1 MIRALV
7 TIFWESQLKTGTF
20 RILTLQL
27 ISTAEDLQ
35 MKAKFN
41 INNLVRKNVAGLK
54 PYSSA
59 RDEFKQ
65 GDSKMVFL
73 DANEN
78 PFETGVNRYPDPQQR
93 ELKAQ
98 LSEIKGIPT
107 ENILLGNGSDE
118 VLDLIFRAFCEP
130 GKDNIITLP
139 PTYGMYQVL
148 AEINNIENREVLLTD
163 DFQPN
168 VSKIFNKVNDNT
180 KLIFLCSPNNPTGN
194 SFSEEKVLEILNNFN
209 GLVVIDEAYIDFSEC
224 ESWIEKLKKYPNLVI
239 TQTLSKAYGMA
250 GIRLGICCAST
261 GIIQIL
267 NKIKP
272 PYNVNELTQK
282 RALERVA
289 DGVSIKKEIADI
301 LIERNKL
308 FKALLEVDFVEKV
321 YISDANFILIKVDN
335 AKLRYDQL
343 LKMGIVVRNRTTQ
356 PLCENTLRLTVG
368 TAEENQQ
375 LMEAFQ
381 SLK

>member
-1 MIRALV
+1 M
-7 TIFWESQLKTGTF
+7 KT
-20 RILTLQL
+20 
-27 ISTAEDLQ
+27 
-35 MKAKFN
+35 KFN
-41 INNLVRKNVAGLK
+41 INNLIRKNVAGLK

-93 ELKAQ
+93 ELKEQ
-98 LSEIKGIPT
+98 LGKIKGIPT

-168 VSKIFNKVNDNT
+168 VSKILNKVDDNT

-194 SFSEEKVLEILNNFN
+194 SFSEEKILEILNNFN
-209 GLVVIDEAYIDFSEC
+209 GLVVIDEAYIDFSES
-224 ESWIEKLKKYPNLVI
+224 ESWIRKLNENPNLVV

-250 GIRLGICCAST
+250 GIRLGICYASAE
-261 GIIQIL
+261 IIQIL

-282 RALERVA
+282 RALERVV
-289 DGVSIKKEIADI
+289 DVNSVKKEIADI
-301 LIERNKL
+301 LMERNKL
-308 FKALLEVDFVEKV
+308 LKALLYVNFIEKI
-321 YISDANFILIKVDN
+321 YKSDANFILIKVDN

-343 LKMGIVVRNRTTQ
+343 LKKGIVIRNRTTQ
-356 PLCENTLRLTVG
+356 SLCENTLRLTVG
-368 TAEENQQ
+368 TAEENRQ
-375 LMEAFQ
+375 LIEAFQ
-381 SLK
+381 NLK